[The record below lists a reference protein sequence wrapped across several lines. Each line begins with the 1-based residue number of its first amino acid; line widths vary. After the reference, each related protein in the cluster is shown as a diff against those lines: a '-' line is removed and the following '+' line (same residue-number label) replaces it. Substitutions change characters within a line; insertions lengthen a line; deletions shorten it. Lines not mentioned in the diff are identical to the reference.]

1 MPKPLDPKAAG
12 SPHKILIVDDHPVLR
27 QALAKLIKA
36 EPGIELCGSFGTA
49 AEAMTSVAASNP
61 NLVLVG
67 QTLPEKSGLEL
78 IKEIRKT
85 NKKVKLLVVSMHEET
100 IFANQVL
107 RLGADGYITKPE
119 DPDEI
124 IHAMRDVLN
133 GHIYISEEI
142 LAGPCSNS
150 ACPAGRTR
158 HLQDY
163 LSDSEL
169 KILELLRPG
178 KNQPGDRSQIAVQQP
193 QGQPI
198 LPGDKTKTPAQK
210 PERADPLCR
219 VLGRKIGKARQ
230 PGGGTRAT

>member
-36 EPGIELCGSFGTA
+36 EPGIELCGSFGTS
-49 AEAMTSVAASNP
+49 AEAMATIAASHP
-61 NLVLVG
+61 DLVLVG

-150 ACPAGRTR
+150 ASPAGRTR

-169 KILELLRPG
+169 KILELLGQGKTSLEIARKLRSSTRKVNQSCREIKQKLRL
-178 KNQPGDRSQIAVQQP
+178 KNQNALIRYAVCWVE
-193 QGQPI
+193 
-198 LPGDKTKTPAQK
+198 K
-210 PERADPLCR
+210 
-219 VLGRKIGKARQ
+219 
-230 PGGGTRAT
+230 